1 MKMAKFFLSAL
12 AILLAGSLL
21 AQQKIQNWRP
31 YDKNGINVFEPKKD
45 VDTQFEGLKV
55 RIGGSFAQQYQML
68 DHSNAAS
75 FDTIMVNGKVANG
88 NELYPLAPGF
98 NLATANLYV
107 DAQLADGIR
116 VSLENYMSSR
126 HHQEFWVK
134 GGYIQIDKLPM
145 FGNPD
150 WFSENFRVKI
160 GHFQVNYG
168 DMQFRRSDNGNAMYN
183 PFVGNYIMDAFATE
197 IGGEVYYFT
206 PSGLMAM
213 VGATSGFIAGDI
225 TEGDN
230 RNPSIYAKLAYD
242 KQVNPD
248 LRVRLSGSLYM
259 NSGAGRN
266 TLYSG
271 DRAGSRFYLVGDPLY
286 FRPRGSTSY
295 ATTNPND
302 VFTSGRLNAGFSNE
316 VRSIMINPFIKFKGL
331 ELFGTFET
339 SSGLAYSDPKDEGA
353 AEPDSRTVT
362 QIGIEGLYRFLP
374 NEQAYIGARYN
385 QVSGELNS
393 RIRDANGP
401 TDLSANRLEVAAGW
415 YPIDN
420 LLLKVSYVNQQY
432 NDYPA
437 SNILHEAEFN
447 GAVVEAV
454 VGF

>member
-1 MKMAKFFLSAL
+1 MKISKFFLSAL
-12 AILLAGSLL
+12 AILLAASLT

-31 YDKNGINVFEPKKD
+31 YDQEGVNVFEPKKD
-45 VDTQFEGLKV
+45 FDTPFDGLKV

-68 DHSNAAS
+68 EHSNAAS
-75 FDTIMVNGKVANG
+75 YDSITVNGKPANA

-98 NLATANLYV
+98 NLATANMYV

-116 VSLENYMSSR
+116 VALENYMSSR

-150 WFSENFRVKI
+150 WFSKNFRVKI

-168 DMQFRRSDNGNAMYN
+168 DMQFRRTDNGNAIYN

-225 TEGDN
+225 TESES

-242 KQVNPD
+242 KQISPD
-248 LRVRLSGSLYM
+248 LRFRLSGSAYM
-259 NSGAGRN
+259 NTGAGRN

-271 DRAGSRFYLVGDPLY
+271 DRSGSRFYLAAEPAY
-286 FRPRGSTSY
+286 YKPRG
-295 ATTNPND
+295 ATAYVAAD
-302 VFTSGRLNAGFSNE
+302 VTGLFTSGRLSPGFSNE
-316 VRSIMINPFIKFKGL
+316 VKSFMINPFIKFKGI

-339 SSGLAYSDPKDEGA
+339 SSGLAYADPKDEGA
-353 AEPDSRTVT
+353 ANPDTRTVT
-362 QIGIEGLYRFLP
+362 QLGVEGLYRFLP
-374 NEQAYIGARYN
+374 NEQLYIGARYN
-385 QVSGELNS
+385 QVSGELNA
-393 RIRDANGP
+393 RVRDDKGAS
-401 TDLSANRLEVAAGW
+401 DLSANRLEVAAGW
-415 YPIDN
+415 YPIKN

-432 NDYPA
+432 KDYPVN
-437 SNILHEAEFN
+437 NILHQAEFK
-447 GAVVEAV
+447 GAMVEAV

>member
-1 MKMAKFFLSAL
+1 MKMAKLFLSAL
-12 AILLAGSLL
+12 ALLLAGSLL
-21 AQQKIQNWRP
+21 AQETIQNWRP
-31 YDKNGINVFEPKKD
+31 YDKEGVNVFEPKKD
-45 VDTQFEGLKV
+45 LDTPFDGLKV
-55 RIGGSFAQQYQML
+55 RIGGSFTQQYQML
-68 DHSNAAS
+68 DHSNAAAYDS
-75 FDTIMVNGKVANG
+75 ITVNGKPANG

-116 VSLENYMSSR
+116 VALENYMSSR

-150 WFSENFRVKI
+150 WFSKNFRVKI

-197 IGGEVYYFT
+197 IGGEVYYFS

-213 VGATSGFIAGDI
+213 VGATSGYIAGDI

-230 RNPSIYAKLAYD
+230 RNPSVYAKLAYD
-242 KQVNPD
+242 KQINPD
-248 LRVRLSGSLYM
+248 LRLRLSGSMYR
-259 NSGAGRN
+259 NTGAGRN
-266 TLYSG
+266 TLYAG
-271 DRAGSRFYLVGDPLY
+271 DRSGSRFYLVGEPEY
-286 FRPRGSTSY
+286 YKPRG
-295 ATTNPND
+295 ATAYTGADPNGL
-302 VFTSGRLNAGFSNE
+302 FTSGRLNPGFTSE
-316 VRSIMINPFIKFKGL
+316 VQSFMINPFVKFKGL

-353 AEPDSRTVT
+353 ANPESRTVT
-362 QIGIEGLYRFLP
+362 QIGVEGLYRFLP
-374 NEQAYIGARYN
+374 DEQLYVGARYN
-385 QVSGELNS
+385 QVSGELNA
-393 RIRDANGP
+393 RVRDANGASN
-401 TDLSANRLEVAAGW
+401 LSANRLEIAAGW
-415 YPIDN
+415 YPIKN

-432 NDYPA
+432 KDYPV
-437 SNILHEAEFN
+437 SNILHQAEFN
-447 GAVVEAV
+447 GAMVEAV